1 MYKEEVELDEAVK
14 VGDTVTVKLNRKGKE
29 YIEKGKVIKIEKDSI
44 IVKHDFSR
52 TPSRVSM
59 KNIVKEEVELDEV
72 AARGKKYDDSKI
84 GVGTPV
90 EVKDKSGK
98 AHKGRVVKV
107 NRKDDKVSVSI
118 DAFKGRM
125 VTLSRNSPQLSIV
138 REEVEL
144 DESKKALQNKAD
156 KSGVSYGI
164 LKKVYDRGMA
174 AYKTGHR
181 PGTTPQQWA
190 LARVNSFLTG
200 GGARKA
206 DADLWKQA
214 KGQKEEVELDEGKMS
229 QLHQL
234 MKDGKSAKE
243 IAKIMKLDVK
253 TIKALIG
260 EDMTVT
266 AATDGGI
273 GQRDLDYVQK
283 VLRRLGIK
291 DAVVDQN
298 EMDKNKIDVQT
309 KMSDDK
315 VKKAF
320 DKSKITVNYESAR
333 RDAMRAMRKDKEV
346 DPADIDDIATDDDVK
361 AASKNIMMQMRKV
374 ISLRGNFKVE
384 FGDKKKMKID
394 PKIASAVQ
402 NKYDSIKRP
411 IDKQKFTIKIAK
423 SYKDMLSALKEGFAS
438 DAQRRA
444 AFASGYKE
452 KGKKK
457 KEEIVKEGTWGLP
470 DTPEL
475 KAGLKKLMKKPIP
488 LGKDGD
494 DAIKAIGKYIGDDG
508 LYDDLYDAGKKD
520 GPKADARPV
529 ISGWMDRNF
538 TGSWKKYRLVGMGRR
553 HSTIE
558 TTTILDRIDKKVQE
572 RKNG

>member
-1 MYKEEVELDEAVK
+1 
-14 VGDTVTVKLNRKGKE
+14 
-29 YIEKGKVIKIEKDSI
+29 
-44 IVKHDFSR
+44 
-52 TPSRVSM
+52 
-59 KNIVKEEVELDEV
+59 
-72 AARGKKYDDSKI
+72 
-84 GVGTPV
+84 
-90 EVKDKSGK
+90 
-98 AHKGRVVKV
+98 
-107 NRKDDKVSVSI
+107 
-118 DAFKGRM
+118 
-125 VTLSRNSPQLSIV
+125 
-138 REEVEL
+138 
-144 DESKKALQNKAD
+144 
-156 KSGVSYGI
+156 
-164 LKKVYDRGMA
+164 
-174 AYKTGHR
+174 
-181 PGTTPQQWA
+181 
-190 LARVNSFLTG
+190 
-200 GGARKA
+200 
-206 DADLWKQA
+206 
-214 KGQKEEVELDEGKMS
+214 
-229 QLHQL
+229 
-234 MKDGKSAKE
+234 
-243 IAKIMKLDVK
+243 
-253 TIKALIG
+253 
-260 EDMTVT
+260 
-266 AATDGGI
+266 
-273 GQRDLDYVQK
+273 LDYVQK

-361 AASKNIMMQMRKV
+361 AASKNIIMQLRKSV
-374 ISLRGNFKVE
+374 SLRGNFPVE
-384 FGDKKKMKID
+384 FMDKKKVKVD
-394 PKIASAVQ
+394 AKIAAAVQ
-402 NKYDSIKRP
+402 DKYNSMRKAS
-411 IDKQKFTIKIAK
+411 DKEKFQVKIAK

-457 KEEIVKEGTWGLP
+457 KEEVVKEGTWGLP

-488 LGKDGD
+488 LGKD
-494 DAIKAIGKYIGDDG
+494 GDDG